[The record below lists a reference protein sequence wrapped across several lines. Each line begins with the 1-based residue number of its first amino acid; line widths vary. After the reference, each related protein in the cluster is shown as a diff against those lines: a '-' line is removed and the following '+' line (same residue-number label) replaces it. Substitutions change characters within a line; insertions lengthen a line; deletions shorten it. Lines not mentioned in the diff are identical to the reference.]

1 MHMRILVTFFIF
13 LGILFLYIPSSSNQ
27 NTSSSNQNNGVEGAV
42 IAAFYPRNKKSFKNF
57 KFARIDHKKRLV
69 VKEV

>member
-13 LGILFLYIPSSSNQ
+13 LGILLLYIPSSSNQ
-27 NTSSSNQNNGVEGAV
+27 NNGVEEAAV
-42 IAAFYPRNKKSFKNF
+42 IATFYPRNKRSFRNF
-57 KFARIDHKKRLV
+57 KFARIDHNRRLV

>member
-1 MHMRILVTFFIF
+1 MHMRILVTLFIF
-13 LGILFLYIPSSSNQ
+13 LGILFLFLPSRASQ
-27 NTSSSNQNNGVEGAV
+27 NDGLEGAV
-42 IAAFYPRNKKSFKNF
+42 IAAFYPRNKRSFKNF

>member
-13 LGILFLYIPSSSNQ
+13 LGILLLFLPSSTSQ
-27 NTSSSNQNNGVEGAV
+27 NDGLEEAAV
-42 IAAFYPRNKKSFKNF
+42 IAAFYPRNKRSFRNF

-69 VKEV
+69 VKED

>member
-1 MHMRILVTFFIF
+1 MRILVTLFIF
-13 LGILFLYIPSSSNQ
+13 LGILLLFLPSTPNQ
-27 NTSSSNQNNGVEGAV
+27 NDGLEGAV
-42 IAAFYPRNKKSFKNF
+42 ITAFYPRNKRSFKNF

>member
-13 LGILFLYIPSSSNQ
+13 LGILFLYIPSSS
-27 NTSSSNQNNGVEGAV
+27 SQNNGVEGAV
-42 IAAFYPRNKKSFKNF
+42 IAAFYPRNKRSFKNF
-57 KFARIDHKKRLV
+57 KFASIDHKKRLV